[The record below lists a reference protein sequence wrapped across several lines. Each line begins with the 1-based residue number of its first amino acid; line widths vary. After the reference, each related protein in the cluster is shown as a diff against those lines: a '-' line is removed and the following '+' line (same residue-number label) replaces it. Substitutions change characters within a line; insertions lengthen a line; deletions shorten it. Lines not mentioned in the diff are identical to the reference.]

1 MTIMGIDLEANAWRS
16 FNDSVMT
23 GLSSDGMAH

>member
-1 MTIMGIDLEANAWRS
+1 MTIIGLDLEANAWRS
-16 FNDSVMT
+16 IIDDVMG